1 MGKGVSTHWVPELTE
16 VVENFFFK
24 ILIVYNDPSDTG
36 KMGNLRKLTI
46 KGIRESVPPSQNIA
60 KAFNV

>member
-1 MGKGVSTHWVPELTE
+1 LTE
-16 VVENFFFK
+16 AVENFFFK